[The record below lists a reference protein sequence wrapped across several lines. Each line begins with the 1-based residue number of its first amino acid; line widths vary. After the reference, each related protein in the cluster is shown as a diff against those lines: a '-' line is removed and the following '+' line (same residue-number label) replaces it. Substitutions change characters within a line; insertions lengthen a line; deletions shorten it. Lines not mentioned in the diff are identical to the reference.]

1 MKTIKIIFQLV
12 CLLSVSC
19 NLFAQLYAKNANIYV
34 ADNYLF
40 VTGNVNLDT
49 AGNIFLRN
57 ESQLLQGGIAT
68 STNVGVGK
76 LSVFQE
82 GTVNNFH
89 YNFWCSPVGNAN
101 ATVGNSDF
109 SIASE
114 LYRPTALTTST
125 NVGILPLTNKDG
137 VSTNTSLDVAQRW
150 IWKYTNSN
158 IYALNAGGWQSVYN
172 GVVPFGLGFTM
183 KGVSGTDTF
192 AGGGVSIIGVDN
204 NPGNNQRY
212 DFKGKP
218 NDGDISTNLAPNSN
232 TLIGNPYPSAINL
245 SAFLNNAINSTG
257 VAYFYIQNTGPT
269 TDSHLVTS
277 YQGGYQVYTPG
288 AAGSIGTIAAS
299 TFSMYDGAGV
309 PAGAATY
316 TGATYQRYFTPI
328 GQGFMIRGNTG
339 AGGNVTMKNAYR
351 VFTKESSANFSEFS
365 KNGNGANTPTNF
377 LPEIPNVAGF
387 DYTTVSTLPAPQIR
401 FNTDIDGVLSNEM
414 VLTFDPDATDGV
426 DHAKDA
432 FTPNEFNPKDI
443 AFKIDNN
450 PYIISAIQFDENKVL
465 PLIFRNVGSETNYKI
480 KVKEILNFTGA
491 QNVYVH
497 DKVTNEYFD
506 VLNGIANL
514 TLPAG
519 NNGTRYEITFKNS
532 TALATNQNSIQEFT
546 VIQNNKEQQL
556 AISNPSML
564 DLKEVNLFDVSGKL
578 IFSKTKLNK
587 EANYQFSTSG
597 LSEGIYVVNIIL
609 ADNTKK
615 TQKISIFS
623 VK

>member
-1 MKTIKIIFQLV
+1 MIMKTLKLFIQLTI
-12 CLLSVSC
+12 LLLISNNS
-19 NLFAQLYAKNANIYV
+19 FGQLYAKNADIYV

-57 ESQLLQGGIAT
+57 ESQLLQGGTVA

-82 GTVNNFH
+82 GTANNFH

-109 SIASE
+109 SIATE

-125 NVGILPLTNKDG
+125 NVGILPLTNKNG
-137 VSTNTSLDVAQRW
+137 VSTNTSLDVSQRW
-150 IWKYTNSN
+150 IWKYVNSN
-158 IYALNAGGWQSVYN
+158 IYSLNAGGWISVYN
-172 GVVPFGLGFTM
+172 GTVTPGLGFTM
-183 KGVSGTDTF
+183 KGVSGSDNTT
-192 AGGGVSIIGVDN
+192 IISVQN

-218 NDGDISTNLAPNSN
+218 NDGDITTNLAANSN

-245 SAFLNNAINSTG
+245 SSFLNNATNSTG

-269 TDSHLVTS
+269 TDSHFVTS
-277 YQGGYQVYTPG
+277 YQAGYQAYTPG
-288 AAGSIGTIAAS
+288 AGGTIGVIAAS

-316 TGATYQRYFTPI
+316 TGLTYQRYFTPI
-328 GQGFMIRGNTG
+328 GQGFMIRGS
-339 AGGNVTMKNAYR
+339 AVGGDVTMKNAYR
-351 VFTKESSANFSEFS
+351 VFKKEAAANFSEFS
-365 KNGNGANTPTNF
+365 KNGNAIQAIPSF
-377 LPEIPNVAGF
+377 LPETPNVAGF
-387 DYTTVSTLPAPQIR
+387 DYTTVSTLPSPQIR
-401 FNTDIDGVLSNEM
+401 FNTTIDDVLSNEM
-414 VLTFDPDATDGV
+414 VLTFDPEATDGV

-432 FTPNEFNPKDI
+432 FTPNEFNAKDI

-450 PYIISAIQFDENKVL
+450 PYIISSIQFNEDKVL
-465 PLIFRNVGSETNYKI
+465 PLLFRNASSETNYKI

-491 QNVYVH
+491 QNVYLH
-497 DKVTNEYFD
+497 DKVSGNYFD
-506 VLNGIANL
+506 VLNGIANV

-519 NNGTRYEITFKNS
+519 NNGTRYEITFKNG
-532 TALATNQNSIQEFT
+532 ALATNQNSIQEFT
-546 VIQNNKEQQL
+546 VVQNNKEQQL
-556 AISNPSML
+556 SISNPSLL
-564 DLKEVNLFDVSGKL
+564 DLKEVSLYDVSGKL
-578 IFSKTKLNK
+578 IFSKSKLTK
-587 EANYQFSTSG
+587 EVNYQFSTSG
-597 LSEGIYVVNIIL
+597 LSEGVYIVNMLL

-615 TQKISIFS
+615 SQKISIFA
-623 VK
+623 VR

>member
-1 MKTIKIIFQLV
+1 MKTIKLFF
-12 CLLSVSC
+12 LLTTMLLISS
-19 NLFAQLYAKNANIYV
+19 NTFAQLYAKNSDIYV

-57 ESQLLQGGIAT
+57 ESQLLQAGTVA

-76 LSVFQE
+76 LSLFQE
-82 GTVNNFH
+82 GTANNFH

-101 ATVGNSDF
+101 ATPGNSDF
-109 SIASE
+109 SIGSE

-125 NVGILPLTNKDG
+125 NVGILPLTNKNG

-158 IYALNAGGWQSVYN
+158 VYALNTGGWQSVYN
-172 GVVPFGLGFTM
+172 GTVTPGLGFTM
-183 KGVSGTDTF
+183 KGVSGSDNTTIL
-192 AGGGVSIIGVDN
+192 GVQN
-204 NPGNNQRY
+204 NPTNNQRY
-212 DFKGKP
+212 DFRGKP
-218 NDGDISTNLAPNSN
+218 NDGDVTTNLGANSN

-245 SAFLNNAINSTG
+245 SAFLNNATNSTG
-257 VAYFYIQNTGPT
+257 IAYFYIQNTT
-269 TDSHLVTS
+269 AATDSHLVTA
-277 YQGGYQVYTPG
+277 YQAGYQAYTPG
-288 AAGSIGTIAAS
+288 AAGTIGTIAAS
-299 TFSMYDGAGV
+299 TFSMYDGAGL
-309 PAGAATY
+309 PAGAAAY

-328 GQGFMIRGNTG
+328 GQGFMIRGNAVG
-339 AGGNVTMKNAYR
+339 VDITMKNAFR
-351 VFTKESSANFSEFS
+351 FFKKESSANFSEFS
-365 KNGNGANTPTNF
+365 KNASAVQTIPSF
-377 LPEIPNVAGF
+377 LPETPNVAGF
-387 DYTTVSTLPAPQIR
+387 DYTTVSTLPTPQIR
-401 FNTDIDGVLSNEM
+401 FNTEIDAVLSNEM
-414 VLTFDPDATDGV
+414 VLTFDPNATDGV

-432 FTPNEFNPKDI
+432 FTPNEFNAKDI

-450 PYIISAIQFDENKVL
+450 PYIISSIPFDENKVL
-465 PLIFRNVGSETNYKI
+465 PLLFRNAGSETNYKI

-506 VLNGIANL
+506 VLNGIADI

-519 NNGTRYEITFKNS
+519 NNGTRYEITFKNA
-532 TALATNQNSIQEFT
+532 ALSTNQSSIQEFT
-546 VIQNNKEQQL
+546 VIQNNKDQQL
-556 AISNPSML
+556 SISNPSLL

-578 IFSKTKLNK
+578 IFSKTKLTP

-597 LSEGIYVVNIIL
+597 LSEGIYVVNMIL
-609 ADNTKK
+609 SDSTKK
-615 TQKISIFS
+615 GQKISIFK